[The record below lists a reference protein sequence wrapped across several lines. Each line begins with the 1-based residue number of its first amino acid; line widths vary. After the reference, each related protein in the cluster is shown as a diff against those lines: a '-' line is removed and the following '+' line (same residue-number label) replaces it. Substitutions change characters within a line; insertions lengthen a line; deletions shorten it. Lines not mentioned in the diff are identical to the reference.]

1 VHFTIEE
8 TEDSHPIF
16 KSKRSHKILEAISK
30 FNNTDIDT
38 IYYTFTNKT
47 EDFIN
52 VDIDR
57 LRKESLIYKHY
68 LNHRLSNY
76 FKEKE
81 LIVVKDFVSDLQVWL
96 SEKKTVRALYK

>member
-1 VHFTIEE
+1 LHFTIEE
-8 TEDSHPIF
+8 AQDSHPIF
-16 KSKRSHKILEAISK
+16 KSKWSHKILEAIST

-52 VDIDR
+52 IDIDR

-68 LNHRLSNY
+68 LKRRLCNY

-81 LIVVKDFVSDLQVWL
+81 LIVVKDFMSDLQVWL
-96 SEKKTVRALYK
+96 SGKR